1 MAIIKSSTDHLTLNA
16 DGASKDIKFQA
27 NGVEKAVI
35 DSAGNVG
42 IGTSSPS
49 EKLDTPNIVIGGST
63 ISGSYRANSILMDNN
78 AGTAR
83 VYSTG
88 PDATTKGSYTFN
100 NASSD
105 GSLNSEAMRIDSSGN
120 VGIGTSSPTT
130 ELQTLG
136 TITSHNSNTE
146 FVSIRGLSGGQYI
159 EISES
164 NDLVINKIAT
174 FPHSGATELVRFKT
188 SGGITFNGD
197 TAAANA
203 LDDYEEGTWT
213 PANTYIA
220 ITNEVTA
227 RYVKIGNMVTVW
239 GNITWASSP
248 ADVSQTGGKI
258 QGLPYTPLGGD
269 HPWVASWWQ
278 NTSTGSIRVD
288 SGNTN
293 YDFMVNAST
302 ELVIYNRPSSRVAQ
316 RQQVSG
322 THMKFQATYQVA

>member
-16 DGASKDIKFQA
+16 DGASKEVKIQR
-27 NGVEKAVI
+27 NGTQVLA
-35 DSAGNVG
+35 
-42 IGTSSPS
+42 T
-49 EKLDTPNIVIGGST
+49 T
-63 ISGSYRANSILMDNN
+63 
-78 AGTAR
+78 
-83 VYSTG
+83 STG
-88 PDATTKGSYTFN
+88 IDVTGVTTT
-100 NASSD
+100 D
-105 GSLNSEAMRIDSSGN
+105 GLTSSGN
-120 VGIGTSSPTT
+120 ITFDNGNSS
-130 ELQTLG
+130 
-136 TITSHNSNTE
+136 
-146 FVSIRGLSGGQYI
+146 VSIKSDGADGSYI
-159 EISES
+159 QFGSNEYLRFLYDNGASES
-164 NDLVINKIAT
+164 IRLID
-174 FPHSGATELVRFKT
+174 G
-188 SGGITFNGD
+188 GGITFNGD